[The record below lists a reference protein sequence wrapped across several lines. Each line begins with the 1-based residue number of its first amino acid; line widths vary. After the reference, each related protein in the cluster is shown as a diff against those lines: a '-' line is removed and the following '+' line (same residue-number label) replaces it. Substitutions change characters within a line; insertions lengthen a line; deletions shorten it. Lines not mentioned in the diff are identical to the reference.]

1 MRYSIVVP
9 VYNEAEVLPALYLR
23 LTQVMEGLGEPY
35 EIIFVNDGSHDASPF
50 FIRELQVKDA
60 RVKFLSFSRNF
71 GHEIAMTAGLDHSS
85 GQAVVVMDADLQ
97 HPPEVIP
104 RLIEKWQEGYDVVSA
119 VREKREEEALLKR
132 IMVMVFYRVFSRL
145 TDTKIPLNA
154 TEFRLMSRRAV
165 EAMKAIR
172 ERNRFVKGLAD
183 WIGFRQTSVAFT
195 SADRYAGESKYT
207 FRKLARLALDGITSF
222 SHVPLQLATYLGFTA
237 AFLSFIYMLY
247 AVVIRVMTTR
257 AVPGWASIIV
267 MVLFIGGVQLITLGI
282 IGEYLGRI
290 YEEVKQRPLYIVAEA
305 EGFEEPAKDKGIR
318 SSRLEC

>member
-1 MRYSIVVP
+1 
-9 VYNEAEVLPALYLR
+9 
-23 LTQVMEGLGEPY
+23 MEGLGEPY

-154 TEFRLMSRRAV
+154 TEFRMMSRRAV

-172 ERNRFVKGLAD
+172 ERNRFVKGLAN
-183 WIGFRQTSVAFT
+183 WIGFRQTSVSFT
-195 SADRYAGESKYT
+195 SADRYAGETKYT

-222 SHVPLQLATYLGFTA
+222 SHVPLQLATYFGFAA
-237 AFLSFIYMLY
+237 AFLSFVYMIY
-247 AVVIRVMTTR
+247 AIVIRVMTTR
-257 AVPGWASIIV
+257 AVPGWASIMV

>member
-154 TEFRLMSRRAV
+154 TEFRMMSRRAV

-172 ERNRFVKGLAD
+172 ERNRFVKGLAN
-183 WIGFRQTSVAFT
+183 WIGFRQTSVSFA
-195 SADRYAGESKYT
+195 SADRYAGETKYT

-222 SHVPLQLATYLGFTA
+222 SHVPLQLATYFGFAA
-237 AFLSFIYMLY
+237 AFLSFVYMIY
-247 AVVIRVMTTR
+247 AIVIRVMTTR
-257 AVPGWASIIV
+257 AVPGWASIMV